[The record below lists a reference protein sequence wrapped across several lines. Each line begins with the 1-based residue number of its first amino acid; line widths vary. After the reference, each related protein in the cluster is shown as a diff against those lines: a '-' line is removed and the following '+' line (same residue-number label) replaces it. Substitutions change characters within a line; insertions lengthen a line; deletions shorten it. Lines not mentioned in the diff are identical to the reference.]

1 MEEISEKAR
10 TGTARNLAR
19 AIVKKCKIK
28 EAPVS
33 LRTVITYLQT
43 EHDLDVYPSA
53 SFSDQLS
60 GILVT
65 IEDETANTRRDE
77 IHFNQ
82 NHNWH
87 RRRFSIAHEI
97 GHLLFNTIHTGN
109 SSDYYDSHSPD
120 ETEANQFASELLIPL
135 AFLKADLKKSGVTV
149 DELAWKYIV
158 SKEAMGWKISSM
170 NLLGRM

>member
-1 MEEISEKAR
+1 MERINDKAR
-10 TGTARNLAR
+10 TGTARILAR
-19 AIVKKCKIK
+19 AIVRKCKIK
-28 EAPVS
+28 EAPIS

-43 EHDLDVYPSA
+43 DHDLDVYPSA
-53 SFSDQLS
+53 NFSDQLS

-65 IEDETANTRRDE
+65 IEDESSNTRRDE

-82 NHNWH
+82 KHSWH

-97 GHLLFNTIHTGN
+97 GHLLFNTVHAGN
-109 SSDYYDSHSPD
+109 GSDYYDSRSPD

-135 AFLKADLKKSGVTV
+135 AFIKADLKKSGATV
-149 DELAWKYIV
+149 DNLAWKYIV

>member
-1 MEEISEKAR
+1 MEETTEKAR
-10 TGTARNLAR
+10 TGSARKLAR
-19 AIVKKCKIK
+19 TIIKKCKIK

-33 LRTVITYLQT
+33 LRTVIAYLQT
-43 EHDLDVYPSA
+43 QHDLDVYPCA
-53 SFSDQLS
+53 TFSDQLS

-97 GHLLFNTIHTGN
+97 GHLLFNTAHTESGTN
-109 SSDYYDSHSPD
+109 FYDSRSPD

-135 AFLKADLKKSGVTV
+135 AFIKADLKQGGVTV
-149 DELAWKYIV
+149 DDLAWKYIV
-158 SKEAMGWKISSM
+158 SKEAMGWKIASM

>member
-1 MEEISEKAR
+1 METQTEKAR
-10 TGTARNLAR
+10 TGSARNLAR
-19 AIVKKCKIK
+19 LIIKKCKIK

-43 EHDLDVYPSA
+43 THDLDVFPCA
-53 SFSDQLS
+53 DFSDQLS

-65 IEDETANTRRDE
+65 IEDESSNTRRDE

-82 NHNWH
+82 NHSWH
-87 RRRFSIAHEI
+87 RKRFSIAHEI
-97 GHLLFNTIHTGN
+97 GHLLFNTAHSESGT
-109 SSDYYDSHSPD
+109 SSYDSKSPN

-135 AFLKADLKKSGVTV
+135 AFIKADLKKGGVTV
-149 DELAWKYIV
+149 DDLAWKYIV

-170 NLLGRM
+170 NLLGRI